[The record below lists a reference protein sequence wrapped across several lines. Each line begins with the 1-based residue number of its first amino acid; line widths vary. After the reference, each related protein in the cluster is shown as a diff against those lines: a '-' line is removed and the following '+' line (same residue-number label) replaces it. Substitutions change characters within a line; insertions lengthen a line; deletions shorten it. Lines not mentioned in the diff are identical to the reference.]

1 MGRLS
6 VHRRNLR
13 YQMEIGGVADVIPP
27 GVPKVPE
34 DGLALPGD
42 VRYAFLRQAAG
53 EAGADLIATAH
64 TASDNVETI
73 LFHLAR
79 GSGLRGLG
87 GILPK
92 REEIIRPLLTTTRP
106 QVEDYLRRHSL
117 PHMEDSS
124 NQNDAS

>member
-1 MGRLS
+1 MRLRVKS
-6 VHRRNLR
+6 SFWL
-13 YQMEIGGVADVIPP
+13 ELSSLWTG
-27 GVPKVPE
+27 
-34 DGLALPGD
+34 
-42 VRYAFLRQAAG
+42 AG
-53 EAGADLIATAH
+53 LIATAH

-124 NQNDAS
+124 QQGAEVGGGTVLVALPQPAQQQPKRPE